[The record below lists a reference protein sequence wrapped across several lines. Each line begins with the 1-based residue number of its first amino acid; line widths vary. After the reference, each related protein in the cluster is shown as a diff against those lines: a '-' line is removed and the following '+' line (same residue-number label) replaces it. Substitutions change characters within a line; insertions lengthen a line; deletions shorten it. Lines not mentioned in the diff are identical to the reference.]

1 MKLIQH
7 LISSFNYAVNGIIY
21 VLKHEKNMKI
31 HFIISIIV
39 LIFGLLLN
47 LNKFELLILFITI
60 ALVFFAEMINTAIE
74 ELSDLV
80 CQKYNTKVKIIKD
93 ISAGAVLVTALNAI
107 VIGYIIFFQNIRPL
121 TLDLLYQ
128 IQQTPI
134 HLTFI
139 SLILI
144 ILVVIGVKSY
154 FNKGTP
160 LQGGMPS
167 GHSAIAFGLMIII
180 SNLANDALI
189 TTLSLWMA
197 LLIAQSRIEGEIHTP
212 WEVISGAIIGSLIG
226 ILIFQLVSL

>member
-107 VIGYIIFFQNIRPL
+107 VIGYIIFFQDIRPL